1 MPFALEIVLT
11 AFAAVLAVPSAFL
24 ALQCAIAAVGR
35 NQESAANEATESGS
49 SSRLERVVVL
59 IPAHNEER
67 SIAQTL
73 ASVLPQLADAR
84 DAVVV
89 ADNCDDATAE
99 VARSCGATAVERTDG
114 ERRGKGYALDYGVRS
129 MEHDPPAVV
138 IVLDADCRL
147 YPGSVAALRER
158 IVATDRPA
166 QALNLSDASAA
177 TNPTQAVA
185 LFANR
190 IVNLVRPT
198 AGEALGMS
206 CRLMGTGMAFPWTA
220 IQSAPLA
227 TGNLVE
233 DLQLGVDLIVKN
245 VRPTFCPAARVTTDL
260 PGCEKSFRSQRTRW
274 EQGHLAAATKQV
286 PRLIGETLRQR
297 RPDLLWTALDLAVPP
312 LSLLVA
318 TSLLAWT
325 ALGLSALLFG
335 VGLAAWA
342 LLTCVGVGAAFGL
355 SLAWLR
361 YCRQQIPLATMA
373 LAPGY
378 VLAKLP
384 IYASMVV
391 RRQKVWVRTERGS
404 A

>member
-1 MPFALEIVLT
+1 MPLALEIVLT

-24 ALQCAIAAVGR
+24 ALQCAIAVVAGSR
-35 NQESAANEATESGS
+35 KSAASESCAS
-49 SSRLERVVVL
+49 RTCDRLERVVVL
-59 IPAHNEER
+59 IPAHNEDR
-67 SIAQTL
+67 SIALTL
-73 ASVLPQLADAR
+73 ASVIPQLADAR

-99 VARSCGATAVERTDG
+99 VARSCGATAIERTDC
-114 ERRGKGYALDYGVRS
+114 ERRGKGYALDFGVRYL
-129 MEHDPPAVV
+129 EQDPPAVV

-158 IVATDRPA
+158 IVTTGRPA

-190 IVNLVRPT
+190 VINLVRP
-198 AGEALGMS
+198 AASEAVGMS
-206 CRLMGTGMAFPWTA
+206 CRLMGTGMAFPWEV
-220 IQSAPLA
+220 IRSAPLA

-233 DLQLGVDLIVKN
+233 DLQLGVDLIVQD

-286 PRLIGETLRQR
+286 PRLVGEALRQGR
-297 RPDLLWTALDLAVPP
+297 ADLLWTAFDLSVPP

-318 TSLLAWT
+318 TSLLAWG
-325 ALGLSALLFG
+325 ALGLTTLLLG
-335 VGLAAWA
+335 VGLTAWT
-342 LLTCVGVGAAFGL
+342 LLTCAGVAAAIGL
-355 SLAWLR
+355 VFAWSK
-361 YCRQQIPLATMA
+361 YCRHQIPLGTMA

-391 RRQKVWVRTERGS
+391 RRQKVWVRTERGN